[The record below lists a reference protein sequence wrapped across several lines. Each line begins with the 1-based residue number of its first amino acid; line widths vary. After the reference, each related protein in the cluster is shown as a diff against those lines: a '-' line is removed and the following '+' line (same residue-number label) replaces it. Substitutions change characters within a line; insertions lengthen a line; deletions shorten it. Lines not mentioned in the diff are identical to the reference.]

1 MEATEAFFA
10 MTRLFQSNDVSL
22 FILFFSAGKTPFILF
37 PGGASNGLNWERLL
51 AIFNI
56 T

>member
-22 FILFFSAGKTPFILF
+22 FLLFYGETIYF
-37 PGGASNGLNWERLL
+37 PQG
-51 AIFNI
+51 